1 MKKVQISW
9 ELFMLLIRYFLLGQ
23 YDIFDEIKP
32 LIEQKLDAME
42 RRELYTKYKT
52 SDDEVEKENTRIK
65 YLDKKG
71 YHKDFRW

>member
-9 ELFMLLIRYFLLGQ
+9 DLFMLLIRYFLFES
-23 YDIFDEIKP
+23 YDTYDEIK
-32 LIEQKLDAME
+32 LLVEQKLDAME

-52 SDDEVEKENTRIK
+52 SDSQEEKETARNK

>member
-9 ELFMLLIRYFLLGQ
+9 DLFMLLIRYFLIEN
-23 YDIFDEIKP
+23 YDVYDEIKV
-32 LIEQKLDAME
+32 LVEEKLDAME

-52 SDDEVEKENTRIK
+52 SDSEEEKETARNK

>member
-9 ELFMLLIRYFLLGQ
+9 DLFMLLIRYFLLES
-23 YDIFDEIKP
+23 YDTFDEIKV
-32 LIEQKLDAME
+32 LVEEKLDAME

-52 SDDEVEKENTRIK
+52 SDSEEEKENARNK

-71 YHKDFRW
+71 YHRDFRW